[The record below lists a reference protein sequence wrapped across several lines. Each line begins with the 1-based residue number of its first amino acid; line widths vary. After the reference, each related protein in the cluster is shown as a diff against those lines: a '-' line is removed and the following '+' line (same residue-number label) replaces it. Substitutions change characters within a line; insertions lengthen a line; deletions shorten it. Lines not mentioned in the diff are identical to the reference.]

1 MQDNPVEMYV
11 DSINSIFTDIS
22 NTYNNSIE
30 EIKEVE
36 QSLMDLLHEIELSS
50 DKDMYQG
57 YLLYKEIKTLRI
69 RRRQAKEK
77 AELLKG
83 IYDFVNG
90 NQVAQIKNTLGQ
102 LKGNSKKTLS
112 HQNNRVYSARQ
123 RDDLTYNSKKSPTS
137 IGGGMNCYS
146 IHKSFFSGG
155 DKR

>member
-57 YLLYKEIKTLRI
+57 YLLYKEIKALRI
-69 RRRQAKEK
+69 RRRQAKERV
-77 AELLKG
+77 ELLKG
-83 IYDFVNG
+83 MYDFVNG

-123 RDDLTYNSKKSPTS
+123 RDDLTIENKHTDGEDLMKKFNETKITS
-137 IGGGMNCYS
+137 YKG
-146 IHKSFFSGG
+146 KLR
-155 DKR
+155 K

>member
-83 IYDFVNG
+83 IYDFANG
-90 NQVAQIKNTLGQ
+90 SQVAQIKNTLGQ

-123 RDDLTYNSKKSPTS
+123 RDDLTIENKHTDFEDLMKKFNETKITS
-137 IGGGMNCYS
+137 RKG
-146 IHKSFFSGG
+146 KLR
-155 DKR
+155 K

>member
-57 YLLYKEIKTLRI
+57 YLLYKEIKALRI
-69 RRRQAKEK
+69 RRRQAKERVELP
-77 AELLKG
+77 AES
-83 IYDFVNG
+83 
-90 NQVAQIKNTLGQ
+90 Q
-102 LKGNSKKTLS
+102 
-112 HQNNRVYSARQ
+112 YSGR
-123 RDDLTYNSKKSPTS
+123 
-137 IGGGMNCYS
+137 GFC
-146 IHKSFFSGG
+146 
-155 DKR
+155 

>member
-57 YLLYKEIKTLRI
+57 YLLYKEIKALRI
-69 RRRQAKEK
+69 RRRQAKERV
-77 AELLKG
+77 ELLKS

-123 RDDLTYNSKKSPTS
+123 RDDLTIENKHTDFEDLMKKFNETQITS
-137 IGGGMNCYS
+137 
-146 IHKSFFSGG
+146 HKG
-155 DKR
+155 KLRK

>member
-30 EIKEVE
+30 AIKEVE

-57 YLLYKEIKTLRI
+57 YLLYKEIKALRI
-69 RRRQAKEK
+69 RRRQAKERV
-77 AELLKG
+77 ELLKS

-123 RDDLTYNSKKSPTS
+123 RDDLTIENKHTGFGDLMKKFDVTNSTS
-137 IGGGMNCYS
+137 
-146 IHKSFFSGG
+146 HKG
-155 DKR
+155 KLRK

>member
-69 RRRQAKEK
+69 RRRQAKERV
-77 AELLKG
+77 ELLKG
-83 IYDFVNG
+83 MYDFVNG

-123 RDDLTYNSKKSPTS
+123 RDDLTIEKKHTDFEDLTKKFNETKITS
-137 IGGGMNCYS
+137 
-146 IHKSFFSGG
+146 HKG
-155 DKR
+155 KLRK

>member
-1 MQDNPVEMYV
+1 MMQDNPVEMYV

-57 YLLYKEIKTLRI
+57 YLLYKEIKALRI
-69 RRRQAKEK
+69 RRRQAKERV
-77 AELLKG
+77 ELLKG
-83 IYDFVNG
+83 MYDFVNG

-123 RDDLTYNSKKSPTS
+123 RDDLN
-137 IGGGMNCYS
+137 
-146 IHKSFFSGG
+146 
-155 DKR
+155 